1 MSVKSRVETLEKRA
15 GAASGNPK
23 VFIVSAR
30 PDADRPDL
38 YNLECG
44 GLALPR
50 VETRGVRKGDI
61 SAAAER
67 LAESL
72 GGYKELSDVIIIQKV
87 IEGYKIPR
95 G

>member
-44 GLALPR
+44 GSRRVSGAVTGRYRQPGERYNPR
-50 VETRGVRKGDI
+50 R
-61 SAAAER
+61 
-67 LAESL
+67 
-72 GGYKELSDVIIIQKV
+72 
-87 IEGYKIPR
+87 
-95 G
+95 